1 MTATP
6 SLLDLSLLD
15 FAEKDPFPFYEQL
28 RAQGSPRWDEKAN
41 GWLILDYQQCCEC
54 ERDESRFGNAYVH
67 ADATLKEIKGG
78 GANVT
83 LSQEPEHMA
92 LRRFHLKLLS
102 PSSVERYRTGHIVP
116 VVESLIGRVG
126 DQQKFDLC
134 AAIGDQVPPR
144 VICSL
149 LGMPYEDD
157 EAMARILDL
166 NGCIVDY
173 IASGYRDPVLRDR
186 ALAASKEL
194 NATLLPYVQAR
205 RAEPHD
211 DFISRVWQQAPEAG
225 LELDDA
231 GVLGLCR
238 ELYFAGS
245 DTTVHGIANLF
256 HLLLT
261 DEALFA
267 RVKAE
272 RGKALMHAIEE
283 SLRLLNVVQFRHR
296 ICVEDTKVGDAEI
309 KAGQAIFL
317 VHAAANRD
325 PANYPYPGKVDLE
338 RKAPTDHLAFGK
350 GTRACVGAQ
359 LARVEMFEVA
369 SRLMDRFPDMRL
381 DPDAPPPGFAG
392 LFIRSMRPLNIVTGR

>member
-1 MTATP
+1 MSGAP
-6 SLLDLSLLD
+6 ASLLD
-15 FAEKDPFPFYEQL
+15 FADADPFPAYEEW
-28 RAQGSPRWDEKAN
+28 RAGGSPRWDEKAN
-41 GWLILDYQQCCEC
+41 GWLILDYEQCCAC

-67 ADATLKEIKGG
+67 ADATLREIKGG

-83 LSQEPEHMA
+83 LSQEPEHMH

-116 VVESLIGRVG
+116 VVDSLIARIAAAPRV
-126 DQQKFDLC
+126 DLC

-149 LGMPYEDD
+149 LGMPFEDD
-157 EAMARILDL
+157 EAMARILAL

-173 IASGYRDPVLRDR
+173 IASGYRDPVLREQAR
-186 ALAASKEL
+186 IASREL
-194 NATLLPYVQAR
+194 NETLLPYVRAR
-205 RAEPHD
+205 RAHPHD

-256 HLLLT
+256 YLLLT
-261 DEALFA
+261 DRDIFE
-267 RVKAE
+267 RVRAE
-272 RGKALMHAIEE
+272 RGKALAHAIEE

-296 ICVEDTKVGDAEI
+296 ICVADTRVGDAEI
-309 KAGQAIFL
+309 KEGQAIFL

-325 PANYPYPGKVDLE
+325 PSAYGHPAAVDLE

-369 SRLMDRFPDMRL
+369 DRLLDRFPDMRL
-381 DPDAPPPGFAG
+381 DPDAPPPAFAG
-392 LFIRSMRPLNIVTGR
+392 LFIRSMRPLNILTGL

>member
-1 MTATP
+1 MTAP
-6 SLLDLSLLD
+6 ASLLD
-15 FAEKDPFPFYEQL
+15 FADKDPFPFYETL
-28 RAQGSPRWDEKAN
+28 RAQGSPQWDEKAN
-41 GWLILDYQQCCEC
+41 GWLILDYQQCCDC

-92 LRRFHLKLLS
+92 LRKFHLKLLS

-116 VVESLIGRVG
+116 VIESLLGRVV
-126 DQQKFDLC
+126 DRDRFDLC
-134 AAIGDQVPPR
+134 AEIGDQVPPR

-149 LGMPYEDD
+149 LGMPFEDD
-157 EAMARILDL
+157 EAMARILYL
-166 NGCIVDY
+166 NGCIVNY
-173 IASGYRDPVLRDR
+173 IASGYRDPQLRDV
-186 ALAASKEL
+186 ALEASREL

-225 LELDDA
+225 LDLDDA

-256 HLLLT
+256 HLLLA
-261 DEALFA
+261 DEELFA

-272 RGKALMHAIEE
+272 RGKALTHAIEE

-296 ICVEDTKVGDAEI
+296 ICVEDTKVGDAQI
-309 KAGQAIFL
+309 RQGQAIFL

-325 PANYPYPGKVDLE
+325 PSNYPHPQKVDLD

-381 DPDAPPPGFAG
+381 DPDAEPPAFAS
-392 LFIRSMRPLNIVTGR
+392 LFIRSMRPLNIITGR

>member
-1 MTATP
+1 MSA
-6 SLLDLSLLD
+6 SLLD
-15 FAEKDPFPFYEQL
+15 FADKDPFPFYEAL
-28 RAQGSPRWDEKAN
+28 RAQGSPQWDEKAK
-41 GWLILDYQQCCEC
+41 GWLILDYGQCCEC

-92 LRRFHLKLLS
+92 LRKFHLKLLS

-116 VVESLIGRVG
+116 VIESLLARVEGRG
-126 DQQKFDLC
+126 RFDLC
-134 AAIGDQVPPR
+134 AEIGDQVPPR

-157 EAMARILDL
+157 EAMARILQL

-173 IASGYRDPVLRDR
+173 IASGYRDPGLRDS

-225 LELDDA
+225 LDLDDA

-256 HLLLT
+256 FLLLT

-272 RGKALMHAIEE
+272 RGKALAHAIEE

-296 ICVEDTKVGDAEI
+296 ICVADTKVGDREI
-309 KAGQAIFL
+309 KVGDAIFL

-325 PANYPYPGKVDLE
+325 PSNYPHPAKVDLE
-338 RKAPTDHLAFGK
+338 RKAPSDHLAFGK

-369 SRLMDRFPDMRL
+369 SRLLDRFPEMRL
-381 DPDAPPPGFAG
+381 DPDAPPPSFAS
-392 LFIRSMRPLNIVTGR
+392 LFIRSMRPLHIITGR